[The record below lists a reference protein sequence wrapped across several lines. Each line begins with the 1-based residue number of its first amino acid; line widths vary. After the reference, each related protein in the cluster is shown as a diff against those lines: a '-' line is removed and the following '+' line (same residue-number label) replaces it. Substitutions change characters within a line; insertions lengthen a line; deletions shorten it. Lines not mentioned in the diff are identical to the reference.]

1 MWWGELRVCRKAG
14 CEAVDRM
21 HKMITLG
28 NLIFFTN
35 VRFCLCM
42 LMIEQTILRW
52 KKTYKTRKKLE
63 NTRCVTST
71 RVYGGLSTSPENPAS
86 LEADCVDRAPRI
98 AAGLSSLTNHP

>member
-1 MWWGELRVCRKAG
+1 MRVCRKAG

-52 KKTYKTRKKLE
+52 KKNIK
-63 NTRCVTST
+63 
-71 RVYGGLSTSPENPAS
+71 RV
-86 LEADCVDRAPRI
+86 R
-98 AAGLSSLTNHP
+98 SSETLDV

>member
-1 MWWGELRVCRKAG
+1 MVAQVWWGELRVCRKAG

-28 NLIFFTN
+28 NLILFFTN

-52 KKTYKTRKKLE
+52 KKNIK
-63 NTRCVTST
+63 
-71 RVYGGLSTSPENPAS
+71 RV
-86 LEADCVDRAPRI
+86 R
-98 AAGLSSLTNHP
+98 SSETLDV